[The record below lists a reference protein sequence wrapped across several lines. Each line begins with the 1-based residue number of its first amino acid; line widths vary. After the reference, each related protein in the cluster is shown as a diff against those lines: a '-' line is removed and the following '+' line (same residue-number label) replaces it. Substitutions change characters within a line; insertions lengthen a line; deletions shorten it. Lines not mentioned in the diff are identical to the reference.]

1 MMKLIT
7 CCSIRQSSDDEA
19 DHLFQYGRAVMMKL
33 ITCCSIRQSSDD
45 EADHL
50 LFNTAEDL

>member
-1 MMKLIT
+1 M
-7 CCSIRQSSDDEA
+7 
-19 DHLFQYGRAVMMKL
+19 MMKL

-50 LFNTAEDL
+50 LFNMAEQ

>member
-7 CCSIRQSSDDEA
+7 CCSIRQSSDD
-19 DHLFQYGRAVMMKL
+19 
-33 ITCCSIRQSSDD
+33 D

-50 LFNTAEDL
+50 LFNTAEQ